1 VAAKNFH
8 VKNGL
13 SIGVTEV
20 INSSG
25 LIQSAALGS
34 DFNEKVDDRVNALIQ
49 AGTGISTTYDDS
61 AGTLTINGQV
71 GDVTGVTA
79 GDGLSGGGSSGDVS
93 LAVDLNELT
102 AATVD
107 IANDSVAIIDA
118 SDNSS
123 KKETLADIA
132 TAMAGTG
139 ITATNGVLSTTVGDI
154 TSVVAGDGLTGG
166 GTSGDVT
173 LAVQVDDSSIETD
186 SDTLR
191 VKASGITN
199 AMLAG
204 SIANAKLA
212 NSSITVSD
220 GSNTT
225 ATALGGTITF
235 AAGEGVDVAESSGT
249 VTYSAE
255 LATETNAGVA
265 TFDGTDFTVSS
276 GDVTMNAERIQD
288 IAGAMFTGN
297 TETGI
302 TATYQDADGTID
314 LTTSI
319 SGFDTDDLSEGSSNL
334 YHTSERVDDRVNA
347 LLQAGTNMSLTYD
360 DAANTLT
367 IASSGKTEEEIEDI
381 VGAQFATNGSHTNI
395 TATYDDAGDGAV
407 DLAITDATIRGK
419 VSVTDSGGDGSLAY
433 NNSTGVITYT
443 GPSASEVRAHIS
455 GGTGVTVSS
464 GEIAIGQAVA
474 TSSNVTFADVAAT
487 GNLTVTGN
495 LDVNGTTTTLDTT
508 NSTITDRLIEL
519 GNGTTGTPANDMGIV
534 LERGDSDNAFI
545 GWDESAD
552 KFLIGTGSFTGA
564 STGDLT
570 VTTGTLVAN
579 LEGNVTGN
587 ITGNIT
593 GNVTGN
599 VTGDLTGDVTGDVTG
614 DLTGN
619 VTGNVSGTAATV
631 TGAAQTNITSLGTL
645 TALTVDDISIDGSTI
660 TVADNS
666 ATALAIKEGSNDY
679 LTFDT
684 TNSAEKIVFN
694 QTVDINGKELVL
706 DADGDTS
713 ISGAIDDL
721 LVFKSAGTSWLLASA
736 NVGFSPNAAVPLG
749 NSSNPWTQ
757 LYVDNIEVDGN
768 TIKSTDS
775 DGDLIFKGNDGGSD
789 VTALTLDMSE
799 AGAATFNA
807 GVTATTFTGALTG
820 NVTGNVSGSSGST
833 TGNAATATALE
844 TARTINGVS
853 FDGSANIT
861 TLTAGTGVSVAGT
874 AVSIGQAVATTSNVT
889 FNQIH
894 TDYASNSG
902 QVARNIYESTSAPS
916 GGDGQVGDLW
926 ILYS

>member
-1 VAAKNFH
+1 MAAKNFH

-13 SIGVTEV
+13 SIGTTEV

-25 LIQSAALGS
+25 LIQTAALGS
-34 DFNEKVDDRVNALIQ
+34 DFNEKVDDRVNALIV
-49 AGTGISTTYDDS
+49 AGTGISTSYDDS

-71 GDVTGVTA
+71 GDITGVT
-79 GDGLSGGGSSGDVS
+79 
-93 LAVDLNELT
+93 
-102 AATVD
+102 
-107 IANDSVAIIDA
+107 
-118 SDNSS
+118 
-123 KKETLADIA
+123 
-132 TAMAGTG
+132 
-139 ITATNGVLSTTVGDI
+139 
-154 TSVVAGDGLTGG
+154 AGDGLTGG
-166 GTSGDVT
+166 GTSGDIS

-204 SIANAKLA
+204 SIANDKLAGSIANAKLA
-212 NSSITVSD
+212 NSTITVSD
-220 GSNTT
+220 GSNST

-249 VTYSAE
+249 VTFSGEDASDSNKGI
-255 LATETNAGVA
+255 AS
-265 TFDGTDFTVSS
+265 FDATDFSVSS
-276 GDVTMNAERIQD
+276 GDVTIQAERIQD
-288 IAGAMFTGN
+288 IVGAMVTGN
-297 TETGI
+297 TESGI
-302 TATYQDADGTID
+302 TVTYEDSDGTLD
-314 LTTSI
+314 FSTTLGGLAGTTDNLT
-319 SGFDTDDLSEGSSNL
+319 EGSTNL
-334 YHTSERVDDRVNA
+334 FHTNERVDDRVNA

-407 DLAITDATIRGK
+407 DLSITDATIRGK
-419 VSVTDSGGDGSLAY
+419 VSVTDAGGDGSLAY
-433 NNSTGVITYT
+433 DNGTGVITYT

-474 TSSNVTFADVAAT
+474 TGSNVTFADIAAT

-749 NSSNPWTQ
+749 NNSNPWTQ

-775 DGDLIFKGNDGGSD
+775 DGDLIFKGNDGGSEI
-789 VTALTLDMSE
+789 TALTLDMSE

-833 TGNAATATALE
+833 TGNAATATVLE

-853 FDGSANIT
+853 FNGSANIT
-861 TLTAGTGVSVAGT
+861 TLTAGTGVSVSGT
-874 AVSIGQAVATTSNVT
+874 EVAIGQAVATNSNVT

-894 TDYASNSG
+894 TDYANNSG
-902 QVARNIYESTSAPS
+902 QVVRNIYQNTSAPTGS
-916 GGDGQVGDLW
+916 DGQVGDLW

>member
-13 SIGVTEV
+13 SIGTTEV

-25 LIQSAALGS
+25 LIQTAALGS
-34 DFNEKVDDRVNALIQ
+34 DFNEKVDDRVNALIV
-49 AGTGISTTYDDS
+49 AGTGISTSYDDS

-71 GDVTGVTA
+71 GDITGVT
-79 GDGLSGGGSSGDVS
+79 
-93 LAVDLNELT
+93 
-102 AATVD
+102 
-107 IANDSVAIIDA
+107 
-118 SDNSS
+118 
-123 KKETLADIA
+123 
-132 TAMAGTG
+132 
-139 ITATNGVLSTTVGDI
+139 
-154 TSVVAGDGLTGG
+154 AGDGLTGG
-166 GTSGDVT
+166 GTSGDIS

-204 SIANAKLA
+204 SIANDKLAGSIANAKLA
-212 NSSITVSD
+212 NSTITVSD
-220 GSNTT
+220 GSNST

-249 VTYSAE
+249 VTFSGEDASDSNKGI
-255 LATETNAGVA
+255 AS
-265 TFDGTDFTVSS
+265 FDATDFSVSS
-276 GDVTMNAERIQD
+276 GDVTIQAERIQD
-288 IAGAMFTGN
+288 IVGAMVTGN
-297 TETGI
+297 TESGI
-302 TATYQDADGTID
+302 TVTYEDSDGTLD
-314 LTTSI
+314 FSTTLGGLAGTTDNLT
-319 SGFDTDDLSEGSSNL
+319 EGSTNL
-334 YHTSERVDDRVNA
+334 FHTNERVDDRVNA

-407 DLAITDATIRGK
+407 DLSITDATIRGK
-419 VSVTDSGGDGSLAY
+419 VSVTDAGGDGSLAY
-433 NNSTGVITYT
+433 DNGTGVITYT

-474 TSSNVTFADVAAT
+474 TGSNVTFADIAAT

-749 NSSNPWTQ
+749 NNSNPWTQ

-775 DGDLIFKGNDGGSD
+775 DGDLIFKGNDGGSEI
-789 VTALTLDMSE
+789 TALTLDMSE

-833 TGNAATATALE
+833 TGNAATATVLE

-853 FDGSANIT
+853 FNGSANIT
-861 TLTAGTGVSVAGT
+861 TLTAGTGVSVSGT
-874 AVSIGQAVATTSNVT
+874 EVAIGQAVATNSNVT

-894 TDYASNSG
+894 TDYANNSG
-902 QVARNIYESTSAPS
+902 QVVRNIYQNTSAPTGS
-916 GGDGQVGDLW
+916 DGQVGDLW

>member
-1 VAAKNFH
+1 MAAKNFH

-13 SIGVTEV
+13 SIGTTEV

-25 LIQSAALGS
+25 LIQTAALGS
-34 DFNEKVDDRVNALIQ
+34 DFNEKVDDRVNALIV
-49 AGTGISTTYDDS
+49 AGTGISTSYDDS

-71 GDVTGVTA
+71 GDITGVTA

-118 SDNSS
+118 TDNSS

-166 GTSGDVT
+166 GTTGDVT

-204 SIANAKLA
+204 SIANDKLAGSIANAKLA
-212 NSSITVSD
+212 NSTITVSD

-235 AAGEGVDVAESSGT
+235 AGGEGIDVAESSGT

-276 GDVTMNAERIQD
+276 GDVTVNAERIQD
-288 IAGAMFTGN
+288 IVGAMVSGN
-297 TETGI
+297 TESGI
-302 TATYQDADGTID
+302 TVTYEDGDGTLD
-314 LTTSI
+314 FSTTLGGLAGTSDNI
-319 SGFDTDDLSEGSSNL
+319 TEGSTNL
-334 YHTSERVDDRVNA
+334 FLTNERVDDRVNA

-552 KFLIGTGSFTGA
+552 KFLVGTGSFTGA

-579 LEGNVTGN
+579 LEGNVTGA
-587 ITGNIT
+587 
-593 GNVTGN
+593 VTGN
-599 VTGDLTGDVTGDVTG
+599 
-614 DLTGN
+614 
-619 VTGNVSGTAATV
+619 A
-631 TGAAQTNITSLGTL
+631 
-645 TALTVDDISIDGSTI
+645 ST
-660 TVADNS
+660 
-666 ATALAIKEGSNDY
+666 ATALATARNIGGVSFDGTANIN
-679 LTFDT
+679 LPGVNTAGNQDT
-684 TNSAEKIVFN
+684 TGNAATATALETARTIHGVSFDGSANIDLSEVVQDTVGAMFSSNTETGITATYEDGDGTIDLVVGTLN
-694 QTVDINGKELVL
+694 QNTTGSAATLTTARTIGGVSFDGSANINLPGVNTSGTVD
-706 DADGDTS
+706 TS
-713 ISGAIDDL
+713 
-721 LVFKSAGTSWLLASA
+721 
-736 NVGFSPNAAVPLG
+736 
-749 NSSNPWTQ
+749 
-757 LYVDNIEVDGN
+757 
-768 TIKSTDS
+768 
-775 DGDLIFKGNDGGSD
+775 
-789 VTALTLDMSE
+789 
-799 AGAATFNA
+799 
-807 GVTATTFTGALTG
+807 
-820 NVTGNVSGSSGST
+820 
-833 TGNAATATALE
+833 GNAATATALE

-861 TLTAGTGVSVAGT
+861 TLTAGTGVSVSGT
-874 AVSIGQAVATTSNVT
+874 AVSIGQAVSTSSNVT
-889 FNQIH
+889 FGTLASGAH
-894 TDYASNSG
+894 TITNATNSG
-902 QVARNIYESTSAPS
+902 GTARNVYQSTSAPT
-916 GGDGQVGDLW
+916 GGAGAVGDLW

>member
-1 VAAKNFH
+1 MAAKNFH

-13 SIGVTEV
+13 SIGTTEV

-25 LIQSAALGS
+25 LIQTAALGS
-34 DFNEKVDDRVNALIQ
+34 DFNEKVDDRVNALIV
-49 AGTGISTTYDDS
+49 AGTGISTSYDDS

-288 IAGAMFTGN
+288 IVGAMVTGN
-297 TETGI
+297 TESGI
-302 TATYQDADGTID
+302 TVTYEDGDGTLD
-314 LTTSI
+314 FSTTLGGLSGTTDNLT
-319 SGFDTDDLSEGSSNL
+319 EGSTNL
-334 YHTSERVDDRVNA
+334 FLTNERVDDRVNA
-347 LLQAGTNMSLTYD
+347 LLTAGTNMSLTYD

-487 GNLTVTGN
+487 GNVTITGN

-508 NSTITDRLIEL
+508 NSTIADRLIEL
-519 GNGTTGTPANDMGIV
+519 GTGTTGTPANDMGIV
-534 LERGDSDNAFI
+534 LERGSSDNAFI

-552 KFLIGTGSFTGA
+552 KFLVGTGSFTGA

-579 LEGNVTGN
+579 LEGNVTGA
-587 ITGNIT
+587 
-593 GNVTGN
+593 VTGN
-599 VTGDLTGDVTGDVTG
+599 
-614 DLTGN
+614 
-619 VTGNVSGTAATV
+619 A
-631 TGAAQTNITSLGTL
+631 
-645 TALTVDDISIDGSTI
+645 ST
-660 TVADNS
+660 
-666 ATALAIKEGSNDY
+666 ATALATARNIGGVSFDGTANIN
-679 LTFDT
+679 LPGVNTAGNQDT
-684 TNSAEKIVFN
+684 TGNAATATALATARTIHGVSFDGSANIDLSEVV
-694 QTVDINGKELVL
+694 QDTVGAMFSSNTETGITATYE
-706 DADGDTS
+706 DGDGT
-713 ISGAIDDL
+713 ID
-721 LVFKSAGTSWLLASA
+721 LVVGTL
-736 NVGFSPNAAVPLG
+736 N
-749 NSSNPWTQ
+749 Q
-757 LYVDNIEVDGN
+757 D
-768 TIKSTDS
+768 
-775 DGDLIFKGNDGGSD
+775 
-789 VTALTLDMSE
+789 
-799 AGAATFNA
+799 
-807 GVTATTFTGALTG
+807 
-820 NVTGNVSGSSGST
+820 T

-853 FDGSANIT
+853 FDGTGNIT
-861 TLTAGTGVSVAGT
+861 TLTAGTGVSVSGT

-902 QVARNIYESTSAPS
+902 QVARNIYQSTSAP
-916 GGDGQVGDLW
+916 GGSDGQVGDLW

>member
-1 VAAKNFH
+1 MAAKNFH

-25 LIQSAALGS
+25 LIQTAALGS
-34 DFNEKVDDRVNALIQ
+34 DFNEKVDDRVNALIV

-61 AGTLTINGQV
+61 AGTLTINGQQ

-118 SDNSS
+118 TDNSS

-166 GTSGDVT
+166 GTTGDVT

-204 SIANAKLA
+204 SIANDKLAGSIANAKLA
-212 NSSITVSD
+212 NSTITVSD

-235 AAGEGVDVAESSGT
+235 AGGEGIDVAESSGT

-276 GDVTMNAERIQD
+276 GDVTVNAERIQD
-288 IAGAMFTGN
+288 IVGAMVSGN
-297 TETGI
+297 TESGI
-302 TATYQDADGTID
+302 TVTYEDGDGTLD
-314 LTTSI
+314 FSTTLGGLAGTSDNI
-319 SGFDTDDLSEGSSNL
+319 TEGSTNL
-334 YHTSERVDDRVNA
+334 FLTNERVDDRVNA

-552 KFLIGTGSFTGA
+552 KFLVGTGSFTGA

-579 LEGNVTGN
+579 LEGNVTGA
-587 ITGNIT
+587 
-593 GNVTGN
+593 VTGN
-599 VTGDLTGDVTGDVTG
+599 
-614 DLTGN
+614 
-619 VTGNVSGTAATV
+619 A
-631 TGAAQTNITSLGTL
+631 
-645 TALTVDDISIDGSTI
+645 ST
-660 TVADNS
+660 
-666 ATALAIKEGSNDY
+666 ATALATARNIGGVSFDGTANIN
-679 LTFDT
+679 LPGVNTAGNQDT
-684 TNSAEKIVFN
+684 TGNAATATALETARTIHGVSFDGSANIDLSEVVQDTVGAMFSSNTETGITATYEDGDGTIDLVVGTLN
-694 QTVDINGKELVL
+694 QNTTGSAATLTTARTIGGVSFDGSANINLPGVNTSGTVD
-706 DADGDTS
+706 TS
-713 ISGAIDDL
+713 
-721 LVFKSAGTSWLLASA
+721 
-736 NVGFSPNAAVPLG
+736 
-749 NSSNPWTQ
+749 
-757 LYVDNIEVDGN
+757 
-768 TIKSTDS
+768 
-775 DGDLIFKGNDGGSD
+775 
-789 VTALTLDMSE
+789 
-799 AGAATFNA
+799 
-807 GVTATTFTGALTG
+807 
-820 NVTGNVSGSSGST
+820 
-833 TGNAATATALE
+833 GNAATATALE

-861 TLTAGTGVSVAGT
+861 TLTAGTGVSVSGT
-874 AVSIGQAVATTSNVT
+874 AVSIGQAVSTSSNVT
-889 FNQIH
+889 FGTLASGAH
-894 TDYASNSG
+894 TITNATNSG
-902 QVARNIYESTSAPS
+902 GTARNVYQSTSAPT
-916 GGDGQVGDLW
+916 GGAGAVGDLW

>member
-1 VAAKNFH
+1 
-8 VKNGL
+8 
-13 SIGVTEV
+13 
-20 INSSG
+20 
-25 LIQSAALGS
+25 
-34 DFNEKVDDRVNALIQ
+34 
-49 AGTGISTTYDDS
+49 
-61 AGTLTINGQV
+61 
-71 GDVTGVTA
+71 
-79 GDGLSGGGSSGDVS
+79 
-93 LAVDLNELT
+93 
-102 AATVD
+102 
-107 IANDSVAIIDA
+107 
-118 SDNSS
+118 
-123 KKETLADIA
+123 
-132 TAMAGTG
+132 
-139 ITATNGVLSTTVGDI
+139 
-154 TSVVAGDGLTGG
+154 
-166 GTSGDVT
+166 
-173 LAVQVDDSSIETD
+173 
-186 SDTLR
+186 
-191 VKASGITN
+191 
-199 AMLAG
+199 MLAG
-204 SIANAKLA
+204 SIANDKLS

-235 AAGEGVDVAESSGT
+235 AGGEGIDVAESSGT

-265 TFDGTDFTVSS
+265 TFDGTDFTVSA
-276 GDVTMNAERIQD
+276 GDVTVNAERIQD
-288 IAGAMFTGN
+288 IVGAMVSGN
-297 TETGI
+297 TESGI
-302 TATYQDADGTID
+302 TVTYEDGDGTLD
-314 LTTSI
+314 FSTTLGGLAGTSDNI
-319 SGFDTDDLSEGSSNL
+319 TEGSTNL
-334 YHTSERVDDRVNA
+334 FLTNERVDDRVNA
-347 LLQAGTNMSLTYD
+347 LLTAGTNMSLTYD

-381 VGAQFATNGSHTNI
+381 VGAQLATNGSHTNI

-552 KFLIGTGSFTGA
+552 KFLVGTGSFTGA

-587 ITGNIT
+587 
-593 GNVTGN
+593 
-599 VTGDLTGDVTGDVTG
+599 VTG

-645 TALTVDDISIDGSTI
+645 TALTVDDISIDGSKI
-660 TVADNS
+660 SIADNS
-666 ATALAIKEGSNDY
+666 ATALTISEGSNDY
-679 LTFDT
+679 LTFNT
-684 TNSAEKIVFN
+684 TDSAETILLGKPLD
-694 QTVDINGKELVL
+694 TNGNAIIFDV
-706 DADGDTS
+706 DGDTS
-713 ISGAIDDL
+713 IAGSPIDDML
-721 LVFKSAGTSWLLASA
+721 IFKSGGASWLLASA
-736 NVGFSPNAAVPLG
+736 NVGLSPNVAFPLG
-749 NSSNPWTQ
+749 NSSYPFTH
-757 LYVDNIEVDGN
+757 LYVDNIFVDGN
-768 TIKSTDS
+768 TIKSENS
-775 DGDLIFKGNDGGSD
+775 DGDLIFKGNDGGSEI
-789 VTALTLDMSE
+789 TALTLDMSE

-820 NVTGNVSGSSGST
+820 NVTGNLTGNVTGNVSGTSGST
-833 TGNAATATALE
+833 TGNAATATALQN
-844 TARTINGVS
+844 ARTINGVS
-853 FDGSANIT
+853 FDGTGNVT
-861 TLTAGTGVSVAGT
+861 TLTAGTGVSVSGT
-874 AVSIGQAVATTSNVT
+874 EVAIGQAVATNSNVT

-902 QVARNIYESTSAPS
+902 QVARNIYQSTSAPS

>member
-1 VAAKNFH
+1 MAAKNFH

-13 SIGVTEV
+13 SIGTTEV

-25 LIQSAALGS
+25 LIQTAALGS
-34 DFNEKVDDRVNALIQ
+34 DFNEKVDDRVNALIV
-49 AGTGISTTYDDS
+49 AGTGISTSYDDS

-71 GDVTGVTA
+71 GDITGVTA
-79 GDGLSGGGSSGDVS
+79 GDGLSGGGTSG
-93 LAVDLNELT
+93 
-102 AATVD
+102 
-107 IANDSVAIIDA
+107 AI
-118 SDNSS
+118 
-123 KKETLADIA
+123 TLALD
-132 TAMAGTG
+132 
-139 ITATNGVLSTTVGDI
+139 S
-154 TSVVAGDGLTGG
+154 SVAGDGLAHS
-166 GTSGDVT
+166 SGV
-173 LAVQVDDSSIETD
+173 LSVGVDDSSIETD
-186 SDTLR
+186 SDALR
-191 VKASGITN
+191 IKASGVTN

-204 SIANAKLA
+204 SIANDKLS

-235 AAGEGVDVAESSGT
+235 AGGEGIDVAESSGT

-265 TFDGTDFTVSS
+265 TFDGTDFTVSA
-276 GDVTMNAERIQD
+276 GDVTVNAERIQD
-288 IAGAMFTGN
+288 IVGAMVSGN
-297 TETGI
+297 TESGI
-302 TATYQDADGTID
+302 TVTYEDGDGTLD
-314 LTTSI
+314 FSTTLGGLAGTSDNI
-319 SGFDTDDLSEGSSNL
+319 TEGSTNL
-334 YHTSERVDDRVNA
+334 FLTNERVDDRVNA
-347 LLQAGTNMSLTYD
+347 LLTAGTNMSLTYD

-381 VGAQFATNGSHTNI
+381 VGAQLATNGSHTNI

-552 KFLIGTGSFTGA
+552 KFLVGTGSFTGA

-587 ITGNIT
+587 
-593 GNVTGN
+593 
-599 VTGDLTGDVTGDVTG
+599 VTG

-645 TALTVDDISIDGSTI
+645 TALTVDDISIDGSKI
-660 TVADNS
+660 SIADNS
-666 ATALAIKEGSNDY
+666 ATALTISEGSNDY
-679 LTFDT
+679 LTFNT
-684 TNSAEKIVFN
+684 TDSAETILLGKPLD
-694 QTVDINGKELVL
+694 TNGNAIIFDV
-706 DADGDTS
+706 DGDTS
-713 ISGAIDDL
+713 IAGSPIDDML
-721 LVFKSAGTSWLLASA
+721 IFKSGGASWLLASA
-736 NVGFSPNAAVPLG
+736 NVGLSPNVAFPLG
-749 NSSNPWTQ
+749 NSSYPFTH
-757 LYVDNIEVDGN
+757 LYVDNIFVDGN
-768 TIKSTDS
+768 TIKSENS
-775 DGDLIFKGNDGGSD
+775 DGDLIFKGNDGGSEI
-789 VTALTLDMSE
+789 TALTLDMSE

-820 NVTGNVSGSSGST
+820 NVTGNLTGNVTGNVSGTSCST
-833 TGNAATATALE
+833 TGNAATATALQN
-844 TARTINGVS
+844 ARTINGVS
-853 FDGSANIT
+853 FDGTGNVT
-861 TLTAGTGVSVAGT
+861 TLTAGTGVSVSGT
-874 AVSIGQAVATTSNVT
+874 EVAIGQAVATNSNVT

-902 QVARNIYESTSAPS
+902 QVARNIYQSTSAPS